1 MTARERRERNR
12 ATRFAVA
19 GVLVLFL
26 LFAVLNAAL
35 QERIQSHVAQEIR
48 AVTMEGNVG
57 SR

>member
-1 MTARERRERNR
+1 M
-12 ATRFAVA
+12 A
-19 GVLVLFL
+19 GVLALFL